1 MVAAATVRAS
11 GQTTAEEVAPEAIG
25 EIDRPI
31 ELPEEKPLNLTRA
44 FQRMRTDWNS
54 RDREIIQSVKSVVDQ
69 RILEDFRDAYAL
81 MFEIHNTVRLPVVDK
96 ENGEVKKD
104 DWGLPLWQTNRDGTF
119 VEDWDLIKR
128 KERERFLHIIIT
140 RMFEWEQTAA
150 DIWGEAIFAK
160 AQLEEAFATGFDSIA
175 DPKATV
181 DARTARANKL
191 SADHRY
197 LAVYKSYYSRKA
209 DAIVRSMQG
218 LSQRFKDLHV
228 N

>member
-11 GQTTAEEVAPEAIG
+11 GQTTAEEVLPDAVGKLDQPAEIEA
-25 EIDRPI
+25 
-31 ELPEEKPLNLTRA
+31 EKPLNLTRA

-54 RDREIIQSVKSVVDQ
+54 KDRETIQSVKSIVDQ
-69 RILEDFRDAYAL
+69 AILNDFSDAFSL
-81 MFEIHNTVRLPVVDK
+81 MFEIYNTVRTTIGTD
-96 ENGEVKKD
+96 EI
-104 DWGLPLWQTNRDGTF
+104 GLPIWKTNSDGSY
-119 VEDWDLIKR
+119 VEDWDQIKR

-160 AQLEEAFATGFDSIA
+160 AQLEEAFATGFDSIVDA
-175 DPKATV
+175 KATV

-209 DAIVRSMQG
+209 EALVRSMTN

-228 N
+228 S

>member
-11 GQTTAEEVAPEAIG
+11 GQTTAEEVMPDAVGQLDKPVDTE
-25 EIDRPI
+25 P
-31 ELPEEKPLNLTRA
+31 EKPLNLTRA

-54 RDREIIQSVKSVVDQ
+54 KDRETIQSVKSTVDQ
-69 RILEDFRDAYAL
+69 QILEDFRDAYAL
-81 MFEIHNTVRLPVVDK
+81 MFEIHNTVRLQVVDQAT
-96 ENGEVKKD
+96 GEVKSD
-104 DWGLPLWQTNRDGTF
+104 GYGLPLWQQNRDGTYI
-119 VEDWDLIKR
+119 EDWDRIKR

-209 DAIVRSMQG
+209 DAIVRTMLG
-218 LSQRFKDLHV
+218 LSQRLKDLHV